1 MDAAPQQRQAEDEV
15 KATKAQRSRSEFAMR
30 LLRSGITCGWTTAR
44 ALSSMAPV
52 VPTPPPRVL
61 LVMPEQWPRALLRAE
76 LRERGYDALGAPG
89 LAAALAYPVSVP
101 ERGPV
106 RLILVDQAALGA
118 SDEPLLAQLLER
130 HGHPASV
137 LLTRRGRVPVGGAWT
152 RVLSRPARI
161 ADLADAVGAL
171 LPLPTGGVRPDR

>member
-1 MDAAPQQRQAEDEV
+1 MPPLAP
-15 KATKAQRSRSEFAMR
+15 AQ
-30 LLRSGITCGWTTAR
+30 
-44 ALSSMAPV
+44 
-52 VPTPPPRVL
+52 PPRVL

-89 LAAALAYPVSVP
+89 VAAALAYPVSAP
-101 ERGPV
+101 ARGPV
-106 RLILVDQAALGA
+106 RLILIDQAALGA

-137 LLTRRGRVPVGGAWT
+137 LLTRLDQAPEAAGWT

-161 ADLADAVGAL
+161 ADLADAVAAL
-171 LPLPTGGVRPDR
+171 LPLPTGALRPDR